1 MIACQ
6 CNSHIFG
13 NLREV
18 MLKKRDV
25 NSGVCQLPN
34 SQLLSENAKSMRWS
48 QYFIP
53 TLRED
58 PADAEVISH
67 KLLLRAGAIRQLSA
81 GIYSLLP
88 LGQRIALKV
97 MAVLREEMNAIGGQ
111 EFYLPALHP
120 AELWQES
127 GRWQAIGDEMFRLK
141 DRKRTDMCLGMTH
154 EEVFTD
160 IARHE
165 LRSYKQLPQVWY
177 QIQMKFRDEARPKS
191 GLIRIRTFIMKD
203 AYTFD
208 IDQAGLDKS
217 FIDQREAYKKIFT
230 RCGIQ
235 FLIVEAS
242 SGAMGGSESNEFM
255 ARTPAGEDLIVSCE
269 NCDYAANLE
278 KASSRLSAIA
288 DEAGPDAPEE
298 FPTPGVRTI
307 EDLTT
312 FPGGAEASRQ
322 IKSLVFFATIDG
334 EQRPVLVLL
343 RGDHQLHE
351 IKLTD
356 SLQATAVRPAH
367 PEEIRNLLG
376 ASAGSLGGVGAKA
389 KARSA
394 NSDLRIVAD
403 SALKNRRNMTTGAN
417 KDDHHLRGVDISRDI
432 PVDEW
437 FALRTVESGEGCP
450 RCETGVLQVF
460 KGMEIGHIF
469 KLGTKY
475 SASMGA
481 TVLNQ
486 DGKEVPIIMGSY
498 GIGVERIIA
507 AAVEQNHD
515 DDGIIWPRS
524 LAPFDV
530 VVTITNIK
538 QDDVRQ
544 AGEKLY
550 DELKG
555 AGLEVLLDDRDE
567 RAGVKFKDADLIG
580 IPYRIT
586 IGKKVAEGV
595 VELFDRR
602 TKKSEDVKIG
612 DVAKHVQRLAS
623 A

>member
-1 MIACQ
+1 
-6 CNSHIFG
+6 
-13 NLREV
+13 
-18 MLKKRDV
+18 
-25 NSGVCQLPN
+25 
-34 SQLLSENAKSMRWS
+34 MRWS

-111 EFYLPALHP
+111 EFHLPALHP